1 MIWLLA
7 ISLLL
12 NIATLV
18 VVYLFYRAILD
29 KLLEMREA
37 INRIPVTDFPPV
49 PECRFKES
57 ESKCLYSPGS
67 EPERIC
73 VLREEDK
80 KNRDQKIPQVIPAP
94 RWIERSPPHE
104 G

>member
-1 MIWLLA
+1 MIWLMQA
-7 ISLLL
+7 S
-12 NIATLV
+12 LV
-18 VVYLFYRAILD
+18 VVIALLIVLLFYAKAILD
-29 KLLEMREA
+29 ELLEMPTK
-37 INRIPVTDFPPV
+37 IPPIPD
-49 PECRFKES
+49 CRFKES

-94 RWIERSPPHE
+94 RWIDRNPPGE
-104 G
+104 